1 MPAHPARGH
10 HKCVV
15 VTDVLTT
22 TCDFYAKEGDLHAQW
37 VRETRGIR
45 AIAMSLSV

>member
-1 MPAHPARGH
+1 
-10 HKCVV
+10 VV

-37 VRETRGIR
+37 VREARGI
-45 AIAMSLSV
+45 